1 MSPRDRQRLG
11 LEVGET
17 RMAKRARD
25 PLNNQ
30 TMLTCGREHSTI
42 MLLGKVLMPIKW
54 AGVSWQKI
62 QSVYFLFH
70 MISWDLESGFSRLH
84 APGVLE
90 WVTLEFRGGGL
101 GTIPAMAL
109 TSCMAFANPVLP
121 LLSQVFCGLM
131 LLIFFFSWIAL
142 ICPSAWENIQ
152 NLSP

>member
-30 TMLTCGREHSTI
+30 TMLICGREHSTI

-70 MISWDLESGFSRLH
+70 MIS
-84 APGVLE
+84 
-90 WVTLEFRGGGL
+90 
-101 GTIPAMAL
+101 
-109 TSCMAFANPVLP
+109 
-121 LLSQVFCGLM
+121 
-131 LLIFFFSWIAL
+131 
-142 ICPSAWENIQ
+142 
-152 NLSP
+152 